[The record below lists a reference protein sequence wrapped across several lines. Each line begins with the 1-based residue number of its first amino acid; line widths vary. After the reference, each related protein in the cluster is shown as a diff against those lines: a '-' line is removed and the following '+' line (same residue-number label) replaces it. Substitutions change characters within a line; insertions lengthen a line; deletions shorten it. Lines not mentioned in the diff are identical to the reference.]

1 MGNIAHGKVP
11 QRVIDF
17 TRDYF
22 PDIKSPINVI
32 GDCMVN
38 ILLAFVTGL
47 TTGGLSCLAVQ
58 GGLLASSLA
67 GQIEKD
73 LQSAQ
78 LKQRPN
84 KRRQR
89 NQKVHR
95 QNTLVQPIL
104 AFLTAKLFAYTLLGF
119 LLGFAGQMF
128 QLSPFTQAFLQ
139 VAIGIFMLGSALR
152 LLNVHPI
159 FRYFA
164 FEPPAFLRRF
174 IRKKASQSEAS
185 LETPVFLG
193 LLTVLIPCGITQAMM
208 AVALSTANPVQGAAL
223 MFSFTLGTSPV
234 FFAVAYFATQ
244 LGSRLE
250 RHFMRFVAVV
260 MLVLGIFAIDTGITL
275 AGSPVSITR
284 AINSAGQSGGI
295 YPSSQ
300 ASNSP
305 GFALPGAFVIDEYA
319 GDESV
324 VTIHVKNGGYD
335 PNVVRAP
342 ADIPVR
348 LRLVS
353 KDVYSCSL
361 AFVIPSL
368 RFQQFLE
375 TTGEAWVDIPA
386 QQKGTKMPFS
396 CSMGMYTG
404 VIIFDG

>member
-1 MGNIAHGKVP
+1 
-11 QRVIDF
+11 
-17 TRDYF
+17 
-22 PDIKSPINVI
+22 
-32 GDCMVN
+32 MVN

-73 LQSAQ
+73 VQNTASKGERRKPNRRTQRLQ
-78 LKQRPN
+78 
-84 KRRQR
+84 
-89 NQKVHR
+89 R
-95 QNTLVQPIL
+95 QNKLVQPIL
-104 AFLTAKLFAYTLLGF
+104 AFLMAKLFAYTILGF
-119 LLGFAGQMF
+119 LLGLAGQMF
-128 QLSPFTQAFLQ
+128 QLSLFTRAFLQ
-139 VAIGIFMLGSALR
+139 IAIGVFMLGSALR

-174 IRKKASQSEAS
+174 IRRKAAQSDAS
-185 LETPVFLG
+185 LAAPVFLG

-208 AVALSTANPVQGAAL
+208 AVALSTANPMQGAAL
-223 MFSFTLGTSPV
+223 MFAFTLGTSPV

-244 LGSRLE
+244 LGAKLE
-250 RHFMRFVAVV
+250 RHFMRLVAVV

-275 AGSPVSITR
+275 AGAPVSITR
-284 AINSAGQSGGI
+284 ALNSAGQSG
-295 YPSSQ
+295 SQ
-300 ASNSP
+300 ASTLP
-305 GFALPGAFVIDEYA
+305 GFALPEAFEPDEYA
-319 GDESV
+319 DDDSV
-324 VTIHVKNGGYD
+324 ITIHVKNGGYD
-335 PNVVRAP
+335 PSLLRAP
-342 ADIPVR
+342 AGVPLR

-368 RFQQFLE
+368 RYEKFLE

-386 QQKGTKMPFS
+386 QKQGTRMPFS

-404 VIIFDG
+404 VIVFDG